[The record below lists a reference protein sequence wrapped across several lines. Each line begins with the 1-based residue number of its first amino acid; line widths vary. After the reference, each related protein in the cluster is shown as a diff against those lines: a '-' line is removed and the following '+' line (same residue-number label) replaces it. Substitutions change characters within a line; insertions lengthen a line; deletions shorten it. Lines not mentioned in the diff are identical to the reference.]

1 MKKLVFAMLFLL
13 CFMTVPAFALG
24 GTVAGT
30 SISPHAEGVCAPN
43 DMIIQ
48 AEEPEDTKPVAPAE
62 PEPAEDEPA
71 EAPEEDVQE
80 DAEDEELTIEEM
92 VQVNR
97 DPDSAVWYHI
107 EDQDCPGHEWEYLY
121 NDTGGSFRACL
132 NCGCT
137 EPVEDMKE
145 APEDSD
151 EALDSTQ
158 DEPEAET
165 EPEEEGEVEVK

>member
-92 VQVNR
+92 VRANR
-97 DPDSAVWYHI
+97 DLNSEVWYHM
-107 EDQDCPGHEWEYLY
+107 EDQDCPGHEWF
-121 NDTGGSFRACL
+121 DGVCL

-137 EPVEDMKE
+137 EPVEDMAE
-145 APEDSD
+145 APE
-151 EALDSTQ
+151 EIQ
-158 DEPEAET
+158 EDEPHESGEPDFAGDEEKTDDET
-165 EPEEEGEVEVK
+165 EVE

>member
-92 VQVNR
+92 VRANR
-97 DPDSAVWYHI
+97 DLNSEVWYHM
-107 EDQDCPGHEWEYLY
+107 EDQDCPGHEWF
-121 NDTGGSFRACL
+121 DGVCL

-137 EPVEDMKE
+137 EPVEDLEE
-145 APEDSD
+145 APEASD
-151 EALDSTQ
+151 EALDSTE
-158 DEPEAET
+158 DELEAEA
-165 EPEEEGEVEVK
+165 EDDAGVEEAE